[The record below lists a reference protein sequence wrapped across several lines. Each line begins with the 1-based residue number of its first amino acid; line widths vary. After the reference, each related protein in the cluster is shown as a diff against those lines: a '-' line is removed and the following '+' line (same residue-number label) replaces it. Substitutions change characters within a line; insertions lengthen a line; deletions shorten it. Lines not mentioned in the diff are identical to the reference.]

1 MLTLELI
8 VTNSH
13 SRRSVINVLNGPTDV
28 HSRLRVRFVRGWRPT
43 IHGLTNTSKPR
54 FSRPL
59 GGDPLRTID
68 PPAPGKGISLTGMV
82 LNNKVIEETGEK
94 EQLTLKKKPAW
105 LRAKVPGGAEYLR
118 LKSVLKEHRVFTV
131 CEEANC
137 PNLGECWSRGV
148 ATIMI
153 LGDTCTRACG
163 FCNVK
168 TGRPPTLDKDEP
180 RRVAESMRLM
190 WEHAKLK
197 HIVITSVNRDELADG
212 GAAIW
217 AETIIRTREACPG
230 LSIEVLI
237 PDFEGNWGAL
247 QMVIDA
253 KPHIINHNLETV
265 RRMYPA
271 VRPSAKFDRSLELLR
286 RCKEQ
291 GVVAKTG
298 IMVGIGERDEEVL
311 ALMEDVQKVTRSGG
325 KSERANERTSE
336 RGEKELGTDSASP
349 SSLGRSFARSLLSPD
364 SCDILTIGQYLQPT
378 RQHLPID
385 RWVTPEQFAVFQ
397 AEGLARGFKVVES
410 GPLVRSSYHADHQ
423 ADVLTEIVR

>member
-1 MLTLELI
+1 MIDDPRAASSVEQGAGASPTAAELEAAAISRTLAR
-8 VTNSH
+8 H
-13 SRRSVINVLNGPTDV
+13 P
-28 HSRLRVRFVRGWRPT
+28 RPA
-43 IHGLTNTSKPR
+43 
-54 FSRPL
+54 
-59 GGDPLRTID
+59 GGDPLRRMD
-68 PPAPGKGISLTGMV
+68 APVISLSSMV
-82 LNNKVIEETGEK
+82 LNNQDGPQTMAI
-94 EQLTLKKKPAW
+94 KKKPSW
-105 LRAKVPGGAEYLR
+105 MKAKVPGGPEYEK
-118 LKSVLKEHRVFTV
+118 LKNLLADAKLVTV
-131 CEEANC
+131 CQEAGC
-137 PNLGECWSRGV
+137 PNMGECWSRGV

-168 TGRPPTLDKDEP
+168 TGRPVTLDKDEP
-180 RRVAESMRLM
+180 RRVAESLRVMM
-190 WEHAKLK
+190 QGSGLK

-212 GAAIW
+212 GAGIW
-217 AETIIRTREACPG
+217 AETIQRTRDACPG

-286 RCKEQ
+286 RVKEQ

-298 IMVGIGERDEEVL
+298 IMVGIGENDEEVL
-311 ALMEDVQKVTRSGG
+311 GLMD
-325 KSERANERTSE
+325 
-336 RGEKELGTDSASP
+336 D
-349 SSLGRSFARSLLSPD
+349 LLSKTATAHG

-378 RQHLPID
+378 RNHLPIE
-385 RWVTPEQFAVFQ
+385 RFVTPQQFDGYRDA
-397 AEGLARGFKVVES
+397 GLNKGFKVVES

-423 ADVLTEIVR
+423 ADELSSVVDEREREMRRRMNGLLGR

>member
-1 MLTLELI
+1 
-8 VTNSH
+8 
-13 SRRSVINVLNGPTDV
+13 
-28 HSRLRVRFVRGWRPT
+28 
-43 IHGLTNTSKPR
+43 
-54 FSRPL
+54 
-59 GGDPLRTID
+59 
-68 PPAPGKGISLTGMV
+68 
-82 LNNKVIEETGEK
+82 
-94 EQLTLKKKPAW
+94 
-105 LRAKVPGGAEYLR
+105 
-118 LKSVLKEHRVFTV
+118 VLKEHRLFTV

-137 PNLGECWSRGV
+137 PNMGECWSRGV

-168 TGRPPTLDKDEP
+168 TGRPPVLDKDEP

-190 WEHAKLK
+190 CEHAKLK
-197 HIVITSVNRDELADG
+197 HIVITSVNRDELPDG

-217 AETIIRTREACPG
+217 AETIMRTRETCPG
-230 LSIEVLI
+230 MSIEVLI

-253 KPHIINHNLETV
+253 RPHIINHNLETV

-298 IMVGIGERDEEVL
+298 IMVGIGERDEEVI
-311 ALMEDVQKVTRSGG
+311 ALMEDVQSATKVTKVTKRRRDEVT
-325 KSERANERTSE
+325 KSQAS
-336 RGEKELGTDSASP
+336 LGTSGASP
-349 SSLGRSFARSLLSPD
+349 TSSLD
-364 SCDILTIGQYLQPT
+364 STDILTIGQYLQPT
-378 RQHLPID
+378 RNHLPID
-385 RWVTPEQFAVFQ
+385 RWVTPEQFRWYQ
-397 AEGLARGFKVVES
+397 DEGLRRGFKVVES

-423 ADVLTEIVR
+423 ADSLTGVVDERERANREGMAKLLNR

>member
-1 MLTLELI
+1 MSSPLPPSNDQSDAASAALAQTILKT
-8 VTNSH
+8 VARH
-13 SRRSVINVLNGPTDV
+13 P
-28 HSRLRVRFVRGWRPT
+28 RPA
-43 IHGLTNTSKPR
+43 
-54 FSRPL
+54 
-59 GGDPLRTID
+59 GGDPLRRMD
-68 PPAPGKGISLTGMV
+68 APVFSLSGMV
-82 LNNKVIEETGEK
+82 LNNAEGVQQMAI
-94 EQLTLKKKPAW
+94 KKKPSW
-105 LRAKVPGGAEYLR
+105 MKAKVPGGPEYEK
-118 LKSVLKEHRVFTV
+118 LKALLADAKLVTV
-131 CEEANC
+131 CQEAGC
-137 PNLGECWSRGV
+137 PNMGECWSRGV

-168 TGRPPTLDKDEP
+168 TGRPVTLDKDEP
-180 RRVAESMRLM
+180 RRVAESLRQMM
-190 WEHAKLK
+190 QGSGLK

-217 AETIIRTREACPG
+217 AETITRTKDACPG

-253 KPHIINHNLETV
+253 RPHIINHNLETV

-286 RCKEQ
+286 RVKEQ

-298 IMVGIGERDEEVL
+298 IMVGIGENDDEVL
-311 ALMEDVQKVTRSGG
+311 GLMDDLLG
-325 KSERANERTSE
+325 KTTTAN
-336 RGEKELGTDSASP
+336 G
-349 SSLGRSFARSLLSPD
+349 

-378 RQHLPID
+378 RNHLPIE
-385 RWVTPEQFAVFQ
+385 RFVTPQQFDDYKA
-397 AEGLARGFKVVES
+397 AGLAKGFKVVES

-423 ADVLTEIVR
+423 ADELSGVVDEREREMRRRMDGLLGR

>member
-1 MLTLELI
+1 MRFMPDTGNHHQPPPAESALARTLAR
-8 VTNSH
+8 H
-13 SRRSVINVLNGPTDV
+13 P
-28 HSRLRVRFVRGWRPT
+28 RPA
-43 IHGLTNTSKPR
+43 
-54 FSRPL
+54 

-68 PPAPGKGISLTGMV
+68 AGRVSLTGLV
-82 LNNKVIEETGEK
+82 LNNRAGDGEARQ
-94 EQLTLKKKPAW
+94 QLAIKKKPDW
-105 LRAKVPGGAEYLR
+105 LRARVPGGPEYNRLR
-118 LKSVLKEHRVFTV
+118 SVLKEHKLFTV

-137 PNLGECWSRGV
+137 PNMGECWSRGV

-168 TGRPPTLDKDEP
+168 TGRPPVLDKDEP

-212 GAAIW
+212 GAGVW

-237 PDFEGNWGAL
+237 PDFEGNWPAL

-253 KPHIINHNLETV
+253 RPHIINHNLETV

-271 VRPSAKFDRSLELLR
+271 VRPSAKFERSLELLR
-286 RCKEQ
+286 RVKEQ
-291 GVVAKTG
+291 GGVAKTG
-298 IMVGIGERDEEVL
+298 IMVGIGEKDEEVL
-311 ALMEDVQKVTRSGG
+311 GLMDEVLGATKARRGRDEGT
-325 KSERANERTSE
+325 NERTSE
-336 RGEKELGTDSASP
+336 GGEDSSRLDA
-349 SSLGRSFARSLLSPD
+349 
-364 SCDILTIGQYLQPT
+364 CDILTIGQYLQPT
-378 RQHLPID
+378 RNHLPID
-385 RWVTPEQFAVFQ
+385 RWVTPEQFSFFKS
-397 AEGLARGFKVVES
+397 EGLRRGFKVVES

-423 ADVLTEIVR
+423 ADSLTSVGDERDRHNREQMERLLGL

>member
-1 MLTLELI
+1 M
-8 VTNSH
+8 
-13 SRRSVINVLNGPTDV
+13 
-28 HSRLRVRFVRGWRPT
+28 
-43 IHGLTNTSKPR
+43 TNTSKPR
-54 FSRPL
+54 FVRPV

-82 LNNKVIEETGEK
+82 LNNKIIEETGEK

-105 LRAKVPGGAEYLR
+105 LRAKVPGGPEYTR

-197 HIVITSVNRDELADG
+197 HIVITSVNRDELPDG

-230 LSIEVLI
+230 MSIEVLI

-298 IMVGIGERDEEVL
+298 IMVGIGEKDEEVL
-311 ALMEDVQKVTRSGG
+311 ALMEDVQKATKALGIGHQALEKGTGGWASGTG
-325 KSERANERTSE
+325 KDA
-336 RGEKELGTDSASP
+336 GDSSGFASAQSQVP
-349 SSLGRSFARSLLSPD
+349 SAYD

-385 RWVTPEQFAVFQ
+385 RWVTPEQFAMFKE
-397 AEGLARGFKVVES
+397 EGLRRGFKVVES

-423 ADVLTEIVR
+423 ADSLTGVVDERDVANRVAMEKLLKR